1 MITANPNGR
10 IFWAA
15 LVLILAAFTATAQEF
30 RGSLAGKIA
39 DPNGAVVPGSKVEI
53 KNTETGIVSTAIT
66 GEDGSYSFPLLPPG
80 KYQLTVTKENFNTAV
95 RDGIQV
101 RVADKLTLD
110 VQLEIGVTAMVTTV
124 ASGLTLD
131 TGTVNTGTVVTGR
144 QISELPLT
152 EGTAYQLATLAPGI
166 AYTGNPLF
174 TGPTSNGNLAA
185 FRSNGATGANQI
197 TLDGSP
203 NYAFDGGVGFSPPS
217 DAVQEFKVQTNTFD
231 AQQGYSAGATVNVAV
246 KSGTN
251 DLHGSAWYFN
261 RDRSRTANNFFGNR
275 SNQARPIRTYHRFGG
290 VVSGPVALPKV
301 FDGRDRTFFLVS
313 YERLKDTIAEPQL
326 FTVPTEKMRR
336 GDFSALIVNRNNIA
350 ASANTVIFNPF
361 SGTQSGSNVARRTT
375 SSRTNC
381 AIRIIVRG

>member
-1 MITANPNGR
+1 MKFAWPIR
-10 IFWAA
+10 
-15 LVLILAAFTATAQEF
+15 
-30 RGSLAGKIA
+30 
-39 DPNGAVVPGSKVEI
+39 
-53 KNTETGIVSTAIT
+53 
-66 GEDGSYSFPLLPPG
+66 
-80 KYQLTVTKENFNTAV
+80 
-95 RDGIQV
+95 
-101 RVADKLTLD
+101 LTLD
-110 VQLEIGVTAMVTTV
+110 VQLEIGVTAMVTTI

-131 TGTVNTGTVVTGR
+131 TGMVNTGTVVTGK

-261 RDRSRTANNFFGNR
+261 RDRSRTANNFFGNAA
-275 SNQARPIRTYHRFGG
+275 NQARPIRTYHRFGG
-290 VVSGPVALPKV
+290 VFSGPVVLPKV
-301 FDGRDRTFFLVS
+301 SMDA
-313 YERLKDTIAEPQL
+313 IARSSS
-326 FTVPTEKMRR
+326 FHT
-336 GDFSALIVNRNNIA
+336 
-350 ASANTVIFNPF
+350 
-361 SGTQSGSNVARRTT
+361 NV
-375 SSRTNC
+375 
-381 AIRIIVRG
+381 

>member
-1 MITANPNGR
+1 MTTANPNGR
-10 IFWAA
+10 VFWAG
-15 LVLILAAFTATAQEF
+15 LLLIVVAFTATAQEF
-30 RGSLAGKIA
+30 RGSLAGKIT

-53 KNTETGIVSTAIT
+53 KNVETGIVSTTTT
-66 GEDGSYSFPLLPPG
+66 GEDGSYNFALLPPG
-80 KYQLTVTKENFNTAV
+80 KYQLTVTKENFNTAIREGV
-95 RDGIQV
+95 VV
-101 RVADKLTLD
+101 RVADRLTLD

-131 TGTVNTGTVVTGR
+131 TGNVNTGTVITGR

-246 KSGTN
+246 QRR
-251 DLHGSAWYFN
+251 A
-261 RDRSRTANNFFGNR
+261 
-275 SNQARPIRTYHRFGG
+275 RFG
-290 VVSGPVALPKV
+290 VV
-301 FDGRDRTFFLVS
+301 F
-313 YERLKDTIAEPQL
+313 
-326 FTVPTEKMRR
+326 
-336 GDFSALIVNRNNIA
+336 
-350 ASANTVIFNPF
+350 
-361 SGTQSGSNVARRTT
+361 QSRSQSHGE
-375 SSRTNC
+375 
-381 AIRIIVRG
+381 

>member
-1 MITANPNGR
+1 MTSANPNGR
-10 IFWAA
+10 V
-15 LVLILAAFTATAQEF
+15 LCTGLLLILVAFTATAQEF
-30 RGSLAGKIA
+30 RGSLTGKIT

-53 KNTETGIVSTAIT
+53 KNIETGIVTTATT
-66 GEDGSYSFPLLPPG
+66 GDDGAYSFPLLPPG
-80 KYQLTVTKENFNTAV
+80 KYELTVTKENFNTAV
-95 RDGIQV
+95 RGGIQV
-101 RVADKLTLD
+101 RVADRLTLD

-131 TGTVNTGTVVTGR
+131 TGTVNTGTVVTGK

-185 FRSNGATGANQI
+185 FKSNGATGANQI

-246 KSGTN
+246 KSGSN
-251 DLHGSAWYFN
+251 DVHGSAWYFN
-261 RDRSRTANNFFGNR
+261 RDRSRTANNFFGNA
-275 SNQARPIRTYHRFGG
+275 SNQSRPIRTYHRFGG
-290 VVSGPVALPKV
+290 VFSGPVALPKIYNGV
-301 FDGRDRTFFLVS
+301 
-313 YERLKDTIAEPQL
+313 
-326 FTVPTEKMRR
+326 
-336 GDFSALIVNRNNIA
+336 
-350 ASANTVIFNPF
+350 
-361 SGTQSGSNVARRTT
+361 
-375 SSRTNC
+375 
-381 AIRIIVRG
+381 